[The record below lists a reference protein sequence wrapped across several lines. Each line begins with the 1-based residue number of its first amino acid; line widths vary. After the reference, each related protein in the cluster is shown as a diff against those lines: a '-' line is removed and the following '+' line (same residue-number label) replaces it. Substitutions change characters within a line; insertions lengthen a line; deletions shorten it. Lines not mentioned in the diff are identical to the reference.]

1 MAQNATAGAAGGHSY
16 AFGLGYLLL
25 CFNALGWGLNFP
37 VLKLGLAFSPPMLFT
52 CMRMALGTL
61 AMFIIAGL
69 LGVLRLPRRGDL
81 PILLSVGVL
90 QNMAFITLVTL
101 GVQYL
106 PAGRAAILAYTT
118 PIWVVPAA
126 ALFLGERFTLPRAMG
141 VGLGL
146 AGLLTVFNPLSI
158 DWSNHDVFIGG
169 GLIMLGT
176 ILWTAGL
183 IHVRRHHWQGDVLS
197 LIPWQLLTSVLALL
211 PLALLVENPSEIDW
225 QPQFIWM
232 VVFSGAI
239 ASGICVAAQV
249 AAIRSLPAVSLSLSS
264 ASVPAVGMLAAV
276 WFLHEI
282 PTRSD
287 LTGFALIALGI
298 LVVGLA
304 DRRQALRN
312 RSTAAKATPAS

>member
-61 AMFIIAGL
+61 AMFIIAAV

>member
-1 MAQNATAGAAGGHSY
+1 MAQNAPAGAAGGHSY

-37 VLKLGLAFSPPMLFT
+37 VLKLGLAYSPPMLFT

-61 AMFIIAGL
+61 AMFIIAAV

-126 ALFLGERFTLPRAMG
+126 ALFLGERFTLPRAIG

-183 IHVRRHHWQGDVLS
+183 VHVRRHHWHGDVLS

-211 PLALLVENPSEIDW
+211 PLALLLESPSQIDW
-225 QPQFIWM
+225 EPSFVWM
-232 VVFSGAI
+232 LVFSGAI

-312 RSTAAKATPAS
+312 RSAAAKATPAS

>member
-1 MAQNATAGAAGGHSY
+1 MAQNATAGTAGGHSY

-211 PLALLVENPSEIDW
+211 PLALLLESPSQIDW
-225 QPQFIWM
+225 EPSFVWM
-232 VVFSGAI
+232 LVFSGAI

>member
-1 MAQNATAGAAGGHSY
+1 VAQNATAGAAGGHSY

-61 AMFIIAGL
+61 AMFIIAAV

-312 RSTAAKATPAS
+312 RSAAAKATPAS

>member
-61 AMFIIAGL
+61 AMFIIAAV

-304 DRRQALRN
+304 DRRQAMRN
-312 RSTAAKATPAS
+312 RSGAAKATPAS

>member
-1 MAQNATAGAAGGHSY
+1 VAQNATAGAAGGHSY

-61 AMFIIAGL
+61 AMFIIAAV

>member
-61 AMFIIAGL
+61 AMFIIAAV

-126 ALFLGERFTLPRAMG
+126 ALFLGERFTLPRAIG

-169 GLIMLGT
+169 GMIMLGT

-183 IHVRRHHWQGDVLS
+183 VHVRRHHWHGDVLS

-211 PLALLVENPSEIDW
+211 PLALLLESPSQIDW
-225 QPQFIWM
+225 EPSFVWM
-232 VVFSGAI
+232 LVFSGAI

-264 ASVPAVGMLAAV
+264 ASVPAVGMLSAAC
-276 WFLHEI
+276 FLGEV
-282 PTRSD
+282 PTPSD
-287 LTGFALIALGI
+287 LAGFALIALGI

-304 DRRQALRN
+304 DRRQALRK
-312 RSTAAKATPAS
+312 RTTAAGGAPVG

>member
-61 AMFIIAGL
+61 AMFIIAAV

-287 LTGFALIALGI
+287 LTGFAPIALGI

>member
-61 AMFIIAGL
+61 AMFIIAAV

-312 RSTAAKATPAS
+312 RSAAAKATPAS